1 MLVKKKKKNVKI
13 VVNSE
18 YLIRI
23 GLAVVQIF

>member
-23 GLAVVQIF
+23 GLAVVQNF

>member
-1 MLVKKKKKNVKI
+1 MLVKKKKNVKI

-23 GLAVVQIF
+23 GPAVVQNF

>member
-1 MLVKKKKKNVKI
+1 MLVKKKKNVKV

-23 GLAVVQIF
+23 GLAVVQNF

>member
-1 MLVKKKKKNVKI
+1 MLVKKKKKVKI

-23 GLAVVQIF
+23 GLAVVQNF

>member
-1 MLVKKKKKNVKI
+1 MLVKKKKKGKI

-23 GLAVVQIF
+23 GLAVVQNF

>member
-1 MLVKKKKKNVKI
+1 MLVKKKKNVKI

-23 GLAVVQIF
+23 GLAVVQNF